1 MMLSF
6 YVLQI
11 AYLIV
16 RIRDMIP
23 LYTRY
28 ALIDRFDVTSKASD
42 QQQAISSYVLRES
55 KVICIFSTVVGACWY
70 P

>member
-1 MMLSF
+1 MRLSF

-16 RIRDMIP
+16 RIQDMIP

-28 ALIDRFDVTSKASD
+28 VLIDCFDVTSKASN
-42 QQQAISSYVLRES
+42 QQQAISSYVLGS
-55 KVICIFSTVVGACWY
+55 QKFSADF
-70 P
+70 